1 MDIVTESELASMIMM
16 SGGGVVISN
25 MVDIIDK
32 MPTLC
37 TYTAGEYLF
46 EFKFVHEPLWY
57 EWAGKA
63 DDGARLQARACVAF
77 VCRKG
82 SKIICAQIKADN
94 NGYATLYK
102 TYYANGD
109 NLYNIIHDVKMSVSV
124 SSGVDTETLYFKLPA
139 SFTDDYYNNDK
150 LSRSYSRN
158 GYFNITIWGDGT
170 FTHFFTNLPPSEFA
184 TEYANA
190 YKAIEESIS
199 E

>member
-1 MDIVTESELASMIMM
+1 MDIVTESELAAMIML

-37 TYTAGEYLF
+37 TYTVGEYLF

-57 EWAGKA
+57 EWASK
-63 DDGARLQARACVAF
+63 DDDSARLQARACVAF

-82 SKIICAQIKADN
+82 SKIICAQIKQDN
-94 NGYATLYK
+94 NGVCTLYK
-102 TYYANGD
+102 VYYANGD
-109 NLYNIIHDVKMSVSV
+109 NMYNIVHDVQMSVSLSK
-124 SSGVDTETLYFKLPA
+124 SSETIWFKF
-139 SFTDDYYNNDK
+139 STQFTDDYYNNDK

-158 GYFNITIWGDGT
+158 GYFNIEIWGDGT

-184 TEYANA
+184 VEYANA
-190 YKAIEESIS
+190 IKAIEESIS